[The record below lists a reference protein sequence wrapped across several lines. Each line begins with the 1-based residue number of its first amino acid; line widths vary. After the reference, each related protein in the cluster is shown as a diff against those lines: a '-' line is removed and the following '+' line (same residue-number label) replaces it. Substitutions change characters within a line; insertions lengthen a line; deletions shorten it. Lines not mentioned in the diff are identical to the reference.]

1 MTLIAQFNN
10 NATRLNLLSTKPLF
24 LSIADRPA
32 PNWYNRTRPLV
43 GNAAFQ
49 GLTQANINAMVAGNA
64 VAVPNN
70 AVIEQN
76 NITIHLNITAE
87 TMNFYGGAKVNELHA
102 YQANPGAA
110 IGCQYLSWED
120 SCIVSMDLS
129 NVGPPLVMSG
139 PFNGCHFYVT
149 RDTVTNQM
157 RVHHANAN
165 KIGMATDHNRPDLA
179 EAYLDALMQAALG
192 PNEVITRQMRKGAY
206 LAKVWNGGVGAKID
220 SGVTLTYRNRKTDQN
235 RGNVVLHETM
245 CLVFGIRT
253 APNTWDFFFHA
264 AGVVDYTRPGLLSN
278 RTGYLKSIIPWQQL

>member
-10 NATRLNLLSTKPLF
+10 NGTRLNLLQKKPLF
-24 LSIADRPA
+24 LSLADRPA
-32 PNWYNRTRPLV
+32 PNWYNRTKPLV

-49 GLTQANINAMVAGNA
+49 GLTQHDIGAMVAGNA

-76 NITIHLNITAE
+76 NINIYLTITAE
-87 TMNFYGGAKVNELHA
+87 TMNAFGGAPVNELHA

-120 SCIVSMDLS
+120 SCIVSMDL
-129 NVGPPLVMSG
+129 NNAGPALVMSG

-149 RDTVTNQM
+149 RDTVTNQV

-179 EAYLDALMQAALG
+179 EAYLDALMQAVQG
-192 PNEVITRQMRKGAY
+192 PNEIITHRMRKGDY
-206 LAKVWNGGVGAKID
+206 LAKIWNVGVGAKIE
-220 SGVTLTYRNRKTDQN
+220 SAVALNYRNRKTGQD

-253 APNTWDFFFHA
+253 APNTWDFFFHV
-264 AGVVDYTRPGLLSN
+264 AGVADYTRPGLRSN
-278 RTGYLKSIIPWQQL
+278 RVGYLKTVIPWQQL